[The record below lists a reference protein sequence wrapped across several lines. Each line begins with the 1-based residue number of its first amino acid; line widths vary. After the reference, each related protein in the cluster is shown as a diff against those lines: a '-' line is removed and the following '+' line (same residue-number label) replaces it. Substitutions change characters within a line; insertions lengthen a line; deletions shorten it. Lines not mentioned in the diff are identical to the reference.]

1 MPKSSVD
8 VTSLF
13 NEKSFQIALVGAIL
27 FLFIAHPVLFDLVDR
42 MFSFVGI
49 NLGETLLTV
58 VHSVVFA
65 VALYYS
71 IMVILKLE
79 DKL

>member
-1 MPKSSVD
+1 MPKSSVAD
-8 VTSLF
+8 VSSLF
-13 NEKSFQIALVGAIL
+13 HEKSFQIALVGAIL
-27 FLFIAHPVLFDLVDR
+27 FLFVAHPVLFDLVDR
-42 MFSFVGI
+42 MFAFVGI

-65 VALYYS
+65 TALYYS

-79 DKL
+79 A